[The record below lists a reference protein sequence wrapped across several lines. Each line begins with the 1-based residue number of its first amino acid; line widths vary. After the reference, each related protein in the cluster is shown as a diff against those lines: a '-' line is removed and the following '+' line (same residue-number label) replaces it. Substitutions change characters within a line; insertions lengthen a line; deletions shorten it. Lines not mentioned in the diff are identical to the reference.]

1 MYELGPSEKKRISI
15 SSYLAKNEFALSR
28 TANTTSDTNLLLTSC
43 RTRNELAP
51 SRTENTALG
60 TSFLMTSYLTA
71 NELVPRRTE
80 NMASD
85 IFKTTRDIWK
95 CASLN
100 VEWLSERI
108 FVLELWSITYVIW
121 KRAKQRGCRPLFCLT
136 VTWNMESALFFFAYV
151 RKKGNVIK

>member
-51 SRTENTALG
+51 SRTENT
-60 TSFLMTSYLTA
+60 
-71 NELVPRRTE
+71 
-80 NMASD
+80 ASD